1 VGVAMFE
8 CLLPQLVSSPQGIKE
23 RAEGVAFLNV
33 AKSTYPIS
41 AICYVGLNIP
51 LRPHEGRFVQCTLAD
66 HWAKHCVSTQ
76 RLDIERIGGLRAAF
90 RDKLDWTDL
99 PDGADA
105 EALRK
110 LGGAIVDG
118 WQVLSFPLRT
128 LGGEAAL
135 LCIGAVMAQDDWA
148 RQMPALQRDF
158 QILGNY
164 FHQHIMRIYG
174 HDASN
179 EMLITARE
187 IDCLKWMAAG
197 KTAWEASVILGI
209 SERTV
214 RFHLNAAR
222 EKLDCLTTT
231 QAVAKAVSQQLI
243 SP

>member
-1 VGVAMFE
+1 MFE

-23 RAEGVAFLNV
+23 RAEGVAFLKV

-41 AICYVGLNIP
+41 SISYVGLNIP

-76 RLDIERIGGLRAAF
+76 RLNLDRIGGLGPACRE
-90 RDKLDWTDL
+90 KLDWAAL
-99 PDGADA
+99 PQSADA
-105 EALRK
+105 EALKK
-110 LGGAIVDG
+110 LGGAMVDG
-118 WQVLSFPLRT
+118 WQALSFPLRT
-128 LGGEAAL
+128 LDGESAL
-135 LCIGAVMAQDDWA
+135 LCIGGVMPADDWA
-148 RQMPALQRDF
+148 RQMPMLQRDF

-187 IDCLKWMAAG
+187 LDCLKWMAAG

>member
-1 VGVAMFE
+1 MLE
-8 CLLPQLVSSPQGIKE
+8 CLLERLVSSPQGIKE
-23 RAEGVAFLNV
+23 RTDGVAFLKV
-33 AKSTYPIS
+33 ARSTYPIS

-51 LRPHEGRFVQCTLAD
+51 LRPREDRFVQCTLAD
-66 HWAKHCVSTQ
+66 HWVKHCVSKERLNLERIDGLGPAFKE
-76 RLDIERIGGLRAAF
+76 RLDWAH
-90 RDKLDWTDL
+90 L
-99 PDGADA
+99 PEPANV
-105 EALRK
+105 EALSE
-110 LGGAIVDG
+110 LAGGIVDG

-128 LGGEAAL
+128 LGGESAL
-135 LCIGAVMAQDDWA
+135 LCLGAAMQADAWAQHKP
-148 RQMPALQRDF
+148 MLERDF

-174 HDASN
+174 HDASKD
-179 EMLITARE
+179 MLITARE
-187 IDCLKWMAAG
+187 LDCLKWMAAG

>member
-1 VGVAMFE
+1 MFE

-33 AKSTYPIS
+33 ARSTYPIS
-41 AICYVGLNIP
+41 TICYVGLNIP
-51 LRPHEGRFVQCTLAD
+51 LRPHEDRFVQCTLAD
-66 HWAKHCVSTQ
+66 HWAKHCVSKQ
-76 RLDIERIGGLRAAF
+76 RLDIERINGLRAAF
-90 RDKLDWTDL
+90 REKLDWASL
-99 PDGADA
+99 PEGADA
-105 EALRK
+105 DALLT
-110 LGGAIVDG
+110 LGGAMVDG
-118 WQVLSFPLRT
+118 WQLVSFPLRA
-128 LGGEAAL
+128 LGAESAL
-135 LCIGAVMAQDDWA
+135 LCIGAVMPRDDWD
-148 RQMPALQRDF
+148 RQMPTLQRDF

-174 HDASN
+174 HDASK
-179 EMLITARE
+179 EMLISARE
-187 IDCLKWMAAG
+187 LDCLKWMAAG

-222 EKLDCLTTT
+222 EKLNCLTTT